1 MRALRPWLWASVA
14 AVCVVIFVWSTTRTV
29 AVPLPPF
36 PIDPFW
42 LAWVGLP
49 VVGSFILVK
58 RPGNGVG
65 AVTLGIAVCAAASAA
80 TDIVAQAGR
89 LRADVLVLVNQL
101 VFVPVFILLPLL
113 ILLFPSGRVPSR
125 AWKLATWAATA
136 VAAVLLVWMAL
147 RPVAYSFDN
156 IVFYENP
163 LGIPAL
169 ADADSVVLTI
179 AQLALTG
186 FGAAALIQAVLAYRR
201 ASPLERLQ
209 VKWLLVPAVVTP
221 LLFVVGISLE
231 AVSVELANVAVM
243 VALIGGANGM
253 AVGIGVAILR
263 HRLYEIDRI
272 ISRTLSYALVIGLLG
287 AIVLALVTGLALFT
301 PSDDPLVVAVATLT
315 VFALFTPIRRRV
327 QLVVDR
333 RFNRSRYDSERVID
347 RFAGSLQERVDP
359 SGVVDDWVGVVE
371 ETMQP
376 VSVGVWVKGGER

>member
-14 AVCVVIFVWSTTRTV
+14 AICVFISVWSTTRTV

-36 PIDPFW
+36 PFDPFW

-49 VVGSFILVK
+49 VVGAFILVR

-65 AVTLGIAVCAAASAA
+65 AVTLGIAIFAAASAA
-80 TDIVAQAGR
+80 TDIVAHTGW
-89 LRADVLVLVNQL
+89 LRTDVLVLVNQL
-101 VFVPVFILLPLL
+101 VFVPVFVLLPLL

-125 AWKLATWAATA
+125 AWKTATWAATA
-136 VAAVLLVWMAL
+136 VAAVLLVWMAV
-147 RPVAYSFDN
+147 RPVVYSFDN
-156 IVFYENP
+156 VDFYENP
-163 LGIPAL
+163 LGIDVL
-169 ADADSVVLTI
+169 AAADPIVLTI

-186 FGAAALIQAVLAYRR
+186 FGAAALIQAVLSYRR

-209 VKWLLVPAVVTP
+209 VKWLLVPAIVTP

-272 ISRTLSYALVIGLLG
+272 ISRTLSYSLVIALLG
-287 AIVLALVTGLALFT
+287 AIVVAVVTGLALFV

-333 RFNRSRYDSERVID
+333 RFNRSRYDSARVID
-347 RFAGSLQERVDP
+347 RFTGSLQERVDP

>member
-1 MRALRPWLWASVA
+1 MKHLRLWLWAIVA
-14 AVCVVIFVWSTTRTV
+14 ALCVVTFVWSTVRTV

-49 VVGSFILVK
+49 AVGAFILVR
-58 RPGNGVG
+58 RPGNGIG
-65 AVTLGIAVCAAASAA
+65 AVTLAIAVCAAASAGA
-80 TDIVAQAGR
+80 DIIARAGW
-89 LRADVLVLVNQL
+89 LPADLLAMVSQL
-101 VFVPVFILLPLL
+101 AFVPVFILLPLL
-113 ILLFPSGRVPSR
+113 ILLFPSGRMPSR
-125 AWKLATWAATA
+125 AWMLATWAAAA
-136 VAAVLLVWMAL
+136 VAALLLVWMAV
-147 RPVAYSFDN
+147 RPVSYSFDN
-156 IVFYENP
+156 VVFYENK

-169 ADADSVVLTI
+169 ADADPVVLTI

-186 FGAAALIQAVLAYRR
+186 FGAAALIQAVLSYRR

-221 LLFVVGISLE
+221 VLFVVGISLE
-231 AVSVELANVAVM
+231 AVSVELANVVVM

-253 AVGIGVAILR
+253 AFGIGVAILR

-272 ISRTLSYALVIGLLG
+272 ISRTLSYALVIALLG
-287 AIVLALVTGLALFT
+287 GIVLALVTGLAVFM
-301 PSDDPLVVAVATLT
+301 PSDDPLVVVVATLT

-333 RFNRSRYDSERVID
+333 RFNRSRYDSGRVID

-359 SGVVDDWVGVVE
+359 SGVVDAWVGVVS
-371 ETMQP
+371 ETIQP